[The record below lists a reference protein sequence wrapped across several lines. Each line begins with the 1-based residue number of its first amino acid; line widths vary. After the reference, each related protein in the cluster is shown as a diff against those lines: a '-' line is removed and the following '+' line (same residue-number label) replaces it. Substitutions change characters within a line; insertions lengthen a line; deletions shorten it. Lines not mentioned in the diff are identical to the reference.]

1 MFSFYRLTA
10 TEIVHTLSTSFY
22 SITSIDLLLHFSRSI
37 LLLLMDDE
45 SEIREQNSQTVLN
58 LFYRNN
64 LTLWSTQSYIPIYAQ
79 KLYLQTLTEK
89 LTSNFNK
96 IEILAMIL
104 LIFLDENE
112 SHDDANITE
121 VS

>member
-1 MFSFYRLTA
+1 M
-10 TEIVHTLSTSFY
+10 
-22 SITSIDLLLHFSRSI
+22 LLHFSKAI

-45 SEIREQNSQTVLN
+45 SEIREKNSQTVLN

-64 LTLWSTQSYIPIYAQ
+64 QTLWATQSFIPIYAQ

-89 LTSNFNK
+89 LTTNFTK
-96 IEILAMIL
+96 VEILAMIL

-112 SHDDANITE
+112 STNDDNITE
-121 VS
+121 VNYLIYKNQFRNKIAFIYSIACLTKMK